1 MKMIHELFIIKVT
14 SVCKKDESVIDL
26 CAADFAY
33 PIVHDYEVGLCESI
47 QTDPWETTYRG
58 LTLFFD
64 AFLNGSQV

>member
-14 SVCKKDESVIDL
+14 SVCRKDESVIDL

-47 QTDPWETTYRG
+47 
-58 LTLFFD
+58 
-64 AFLNGSQV
+64 